1 MRHLG
6 NLALGAL
13 MAGTAIA
20 TTAPANAGVAVGIG
34 VGVPAPYYAAP
45 PCSYNPYRC
54 GYYSYSDPVF
64 VGGAWVYGPHYY
76 RWWGGHPWVWWHG
89 GWHTGFRGGWRG
101 LGWHGGW
108 HGWHG
113 GWHGGHWHR

>member
-1 MRHLG
+1 MKHFG
-6 NLALGAL
+6 KLALGAVM

-20 TTAPANAGVAVGIG
+20 TTPPANAGVTVGIG
-34 VGVPAPYYAAP
+34 VGVPAPVYAAP
-45 PCSYNPYRC
+45 PCAYGPGYC
-54 GYYSYSDPVF
+54 GYYSYNYPVF

-101 LGWHGGW
+101 AGWHGGWRGWHGGW
-108 HGWHG
+108 H
-113 GWHGGHWHR
+113 R